1 MKTEQIPDI
10 VRKQKAFFNTDA
22 TKDLAF
28 RKKNLKKLREVIL
41 QNQKKIETALWKD
54 LHKSEY
60 EVWSTEIGLVLKELR
75 VLLKNM
81 KKWSRKKTVRTPLLL
96 FRAKSCIFPEP
107 YGQVLVLAPW
117 NYPFQLLFGPLVAAM
132 AAGNCVF
139 LRPSSNTPAIASLM
153 EEMISENFPPEYIAI
168 INGNRESAQ
177 ALLKE
182 KFDYIFFTGSPYVGR
197 KVMEAASKHLTP
209 VSLELGGKSPCVI
222 TEDAP
227 LDRAARR
234 IVWGKF
240 LNAGQTCVT
249 PDYILVDQKVKKVLV
264 EKLCHSVEKFFGP
277 NPQESNDFVRIVNK
291 ANVLRL
297 QELMNAGT
305 IVAGGTTDPETCYVA
320 PTIITD
326 VTPED
331 PIMQQEIFG
340 PILPVLEYQSLD
352 EAIEFINSRPDPLA
366 LYIFSKKKAEQMK
379 ILKGTR
385 SGTTAINDT
394 VFQFVNRHLPF
405 GGRGESGMGKY
416 HGKSSFETFTH
427 YRSIL
432 NKKNKNDFSVRYP
445 KYNETKLKLLKLFLK

>member
-1 MKTEQIPDI
+1 MKIEQIPET
-10 VRKQKAFFNTDA
+10 VRKQREFFNTDA
-22 TKDLAF
+22 TKDIAF
-28 RKKNLKKLREVIL
+28 RRKNLLKLREVIL
-41 QNQKKIETALWKD
+41 QNQKKIEEALWKD

-96 FRAKSCIFPEP
+96 FRSKSCILPEP
-107 YGQVLVLAPW
+107 YGQVLILSPW

-132 AAGNCVF
+132 ASGNCVF
-139 LRPSSNTPAIASLM
+139 LRPSSNTPAIARLM
-153 EEMISENFPPEYIAI
+153 EDMISENFPPEYISI

-182 KFDYIFFTGSPYVGR
+182 KFNYIFFTGSPYVGR

-209 VSLELGGKSPCVI
+209 VSLELGGKSPCVV
-222 TEDAP
+222 TENAP

-249 PDYILVDQKVKKVLV
+249 PDYILVDHKVKDILV
-264 EKLCHSVEKFFGP
+264 KKLSVAIEKFFGSD
-277 NPQESNDFVRIVNK
+277 PQESNDFVRIVNK
-291 ANVLRL
+291 ANVLRI
-297 QELMNAGT
+297 QELMKDGT

-320 PTIITD
+320 PTLITD

-331 PIMQQEIFG
+331 PVMQQEIFG
-340 PILPVLEYQSLD
+340 PVLPVLEYQSLD
-352 EAIEFINSRPDPLA
+352 KAIEFINSRPDPLA
-366 LYIFSKKKAEQMK
+366 LYVFSKKKAEQMK

-394 VFQFVNRHLPF
+394 VFQFVNQYLPF